1 MTTDLWML
9 VYTGLLSAVIPLVYG
24 AGRAQVT
31 GGLPW
36 AFGNR
41 DTTLQGVP
49 EWAQRAVRA
58 HNNLT
63 ENLAG
68 FAILVLVAQVA
79 GKANGSTALGA
90 EMFFFGRVAHL
101 VVYTAGWVYV
111 RTAVFVVAVAGEI
124 LILLQLFK

>member
-9 VYTGLLSAVIPLVYG
+9 VYSGLLSAVIPLVYG
-24 AGRAQVT
+24 AGRAQVP

-41 DTTLQGVP
+41 DKALDGVAP
-49 EWAQRAVRA
+49 WVNRAVRA
-58 HNNLT
+58 HDNLT
-63 ENLAG
+63 ENLAA
-68 FAILVLVAQVA
+68 FAILVLVAHVA
-79 GKANGSTALGA
+79 GKANGTTALGA

-101 VVYTAGWVYV
+101 ITYTAGWIYV
-111 RTAVFVVAVAGEI
+111 RTAVFFVAVAGEI

>member
-9 VYTGLLSAVIPLVYG
+9 VYTSLLSAVLPLVYG
-24 AGRAQVT
+24 AGRVQAK

-41 DTTLQGVP
+41 DTALPGVP

-90 EMFFFGRVAHL
+90 ELFFFGRVAHL
-101 VVYTAGWVYV
+101 ITYTAGWIYV
-111 RTAVFVVAVAGEI
+111 RTAVFFVAVAGEI
-124 LILLQLFK
+124 LILVQLFR